1 MDIKVTTVLLK
12 LNLNC
17 APRLQSDL
25 EYKNHPFPRAAQR
38 FMDKMSRESGFP
50 KIYSS
55 ILCLP
60 SLMSGRRVT
69 EMFQMAG
76 CGPASC
82 PWGDG
87 LSQGGAGR
95 SA

>member
-25 EYKNHPFPRAAQR
+25 GYKNHPSLRVAQC
-38 FMDKMSRESGFP
+38 FMDEMSRESGFP

-60 SLMSGRRVT
+60 SHMSGRIVT
-69 EMFQMAG
+69 EMFQTAG
-76 CGPASC
+76 CGPVSC
-82 PWGDG
+82 PRGDG